1 MLWVLLFIAGLLVL
15 LAGVMSLILR
25 GPRLANTM
33 LATLGLVVLVAGAGG
48 VILKPR
54 LQGLAIAALPVPV
67 AVAPEPAEVTPAPEA
82 APTPRPQ
89 PAESAAPATP
99 APAPAPPSASA
110 SKDESQLAPAKLPE
124 PLSVTTTTV
133 VGTETDPLSEPAGG
147 PQPAAAPAAAPP
159 APAPVAPAQPT
170 EAQKLAALAPQQPK
184 DETGFTKAVSDAR
197 TAYDK
202 AGDDD
207 RASLQS
213 SRAAAICAAVK
224 KPDVQ
229 SWVGAVKEIDRDPGG
244 RTIVSIALPDGTLVK
259 TWNNAM
265 SDIEDKTL
273 ILAGT
278 PLAAAVGKLAVGD
291 PVRFSGNFFAD
302 EPDCYRSSRL
312 SLDQSMTEPSFLFRF
327 TALEK
332 I

>member
-1 MLWVLLFIAGLLVL
+1 
-15 LAGVMSLILR
+15 
-25 GPRLANTM
+25 
-33 LATLGLVVLVAGAGG
+33 

-54 LQGLAIAALPVPV
+54 LSGIEIAVLPVRTPV
-67 AVAPEPAEVTPAPEA
+67 VTEPEPATPIAEPAAEPAPQPVV
-82 APTPRPQ
+82 APPQ
-89 PAESAAPATP
+89 PAPSAAQGA
-99 APAPAPPSASA
+99 
-110 SKDESQLAPAKLPE
+110 KDESQLAPATLPA
-124 PLSVTTTTV
+124 PVSVTTTTV
-133 VGTETDPLSEPAGG
+133 VGTETDPLAEPGAAT

-159 APAPVAPAQPT
+159 DPAPIVPPPPT
-170 EAQKLAALAPQQPK
+170 DADKLAALAPQQPK
-184 DETGFTKAVSDAR
+184 DEAAFTKAVSDAR

-202 AGDDD
+202 AGYDD

-224 KPDVQ
+224 KPDVKG
-229 SWVGAVKEIDRDPGG
+229 WVGAVKDVDRDPGG
-244 RTIVSIALPDGTLVK
+244 RTILSIALPDGTLVK

-291 PVRFSGNFFAD
+291 PVRFSGTFFSD

-327 TALEK
+327 TDFDKL
-332 I
+332 